1 MRFPKNETIFA
12 AYDKSEL
19 RKAKIL
25 RIASSDLF
33 WLDVILL
40 AGTDLDWMLST
51 SMAIGVQRQTRM
63 NSILIVFAG
72 INHYLQER
80 GLLSRLREPATAEDA
95 MWPAIKDILES
106 MGEIMD
112 VLTEGGFQKVTPVF
126 VLSPGYEHLP
136 NGLKFVYALIALL
149 LKGYN
154 AIVMILFVTFG
165 AEIFTKDQQYCTL
178 EKYKISDWM
187 NS

>member
-12 AYDKSEL
+12 AYDKSEV

-40 AGTDLDWMLST
+40 AGTELDWMLST

-112 VLTEGGFQKVTPVF
+112 VLTEGGFQKVTPKPVF
-126 VLSPGYEHLP
+126 VLSPGLGKKFIGYASEKFSDFERHKP
-136 NGLKFVYALIALL
+136 NGSTATI
-149 LKGYN
+149 YN
-154 AIVMILFVTFG
+154 TVDDND
-165 AEIFTKDQQYCTL
+165 EIR
-178 EKYKISDWM
+178 
-187 NS
+187 